1 MCVALRL
8 PAQAADTTSPAARL
22 HAHNR
27 AVPGGGGSAPPAA
40 AGDESDAEG
49 LPPRRARTAAEG
61 QRKMRHTDLVLSP
74 SPPPLEERFAAAQL
88 AEAQPQPAGSDDGD
102 TLALLCALSGMDLA
116 RIPSPSPTPLFA
128 LSIYVS
134 SAARTAALRADA
146 PQGRLVF
153 HFSGTPAKLR
163 FLGPDRGKSDAALL
177 EKLPKQYSGEMGCNA
192 ERAALLVGR
201 LREAVEKAGRE

>member
-1 MCVALRL
+1 MRALRL

-27 AVPGGGGSAPPAA
+27 AVPGSAPLT
-40 AGDESDAEG
+40 AGEESDADG
-49 LPPRRARTAAEG
+49 PPRRARTAAEG

-88 AEAQPQPAGSDDGD
+88 DAAPPQPAGSDEGE

-153 HFSGTPAKLR
+153 QFSGTPAKLR